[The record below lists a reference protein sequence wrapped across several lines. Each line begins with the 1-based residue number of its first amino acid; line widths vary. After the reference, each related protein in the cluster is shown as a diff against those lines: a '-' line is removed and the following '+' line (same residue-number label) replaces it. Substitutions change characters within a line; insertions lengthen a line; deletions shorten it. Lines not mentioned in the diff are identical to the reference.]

1 MLESDNEN
9 EILNILIV
17 ETHTEKEVRHYA
29 QLTLQQCNTFKECG
43 YLRDL
48 KITDDWQLTNIQW
61 PDNYYNF

>member
-48 KITDDWQLTNIQW
+48 KITDD
-61 PDNYYNF
+61 